1 MAAIP
6 RLSFLFRN
14 GETARMSLIHEALQ
28 KAEAERRAGELPP
41 LVSMSVAPRRRE
53 SGTHRPLWFA
63 LGIAVLAAAAYTNRD
78 LIRSD
83 SVAPSEARVATTR
96 DAPQNAV
103 DAPTK
108 ATSNQAARKPQ
119 VVQQAPAAQPAMDA
133 FTAAQT
139 DAIASHLG
147 AGHGVV
153 TPEAP
158 IEAVPTDPPASIPK
172 PVLPAPVPAESNET
186 AVDTQSIATKP
197 QPTAQV
203 AATEMPSMNL
213 EAPKP
218 PVKTV
223 SEPLPPSAATPV
235 AEDAGTG
242 NASVPLIFELPLAT
256 RQVLPPMKVTMQVY
270 HQDPTLRFA
279 IIDGK
284 RVNENGVVGN
294 ELNLIE
300 IQRDAM
306 VLEFRGK
313 RFLLPRL
320 GR

>member
-1 MAAIP
+1 MAATP

-41 LVSMSVAPRRRE
+41 LLSMSSAPRRRE
-53 SGTHRPLWFA
+53 GGAHRPLWFA
-63 LGIAVLAAAAYTNRD
+63 LGIAVLAAATYTNRD

-83 SVAPSEARVATTR
+83 SDAPSEARVATTR
-96 DAPQNAV
+96 DAPEEAV
-103 DAPTK
+103 AVPMK
-108 ATSNQAARKPQ
+108 AASNQAARKPP
-119 VVQQAPAAQPAMDA
+119 VVQRAPAAQPTMDA

-158 IEAVPTDPPASIPK
+158 IEAAPTDPPASIPK
-172 PVLPAPVPAESNET
+172 PVLPAAGPVDSNET
-186 AVDTQSIATKP
+186 EADTQSIATKP

-203 AATEMPSMNL
+203 SPTEMPSTNPP
-213 EAPKP
+213 AP
-218 PVKTV
+218 TV
-223 SEPLPPSAATPV
+223 SDPIPPSAAMPAT
-235 AEDAGTG
+235 EDAGTD
-242 NASVPLIFELPLAT
+242 NAGVPLIYELPLAT

>member
-78 LIRSD
+78 LIRPDSD
-83 SVAPSEARVATTR
+83 APNEVRAATR

-133 FTAAQT
+133 FTAAQS

-172 PVLPAPVPAESNET
+172 PVLPAPVPAENNET
-186 AVDTQSIATKP
+186 AVDTQPIATKP

-203 AATEMPSMNL
+203 AATEMPSTNPQ
-213 EAPKP
+213 APM
-218 PVKTV
+218 V
-223 SEPLPPSAATPV
+223 SEPMPPSAATP
-235 AEDAGTG
+235 ATEAAGTD
-242 NASVPLIFELPLAT
+242 NAGVPLIYELPLAT

>member
-1 MAAIP
+1 MVVIP
-6 RLSFLFRN
+6 KLSFLFRN

-41 LVSMSVAPRRRE
+41 LVSMSVAQRRRE

-78 LIRSD
+78 LIRPDSD
-83 SVAPSEARVATTR
+83 APSEAHVATTR
-96 DAPQNAV
+96 EAPEKEVA
-103 DAPTK
+103 APTK
-108 ATSNQAARKPQ
+108 AASNQAARKPP
-119 VVQQAPAAQPAMDA
+119 VVQQVPASQPTMDA

-158 IEAVPTDPPASIPK
+158 IEAAPIEPPASIPK
-172 PVLPAPVPAESNET
+172 PVLPASLPAESNET
-186 AVDTQSIATKP
+186 AVDTRPTATKP
-197 QPTAQV
+197 QPTAKV
-203 AATEMPSMNL
+203 AATEMPSTNS

-218 PVKTV
+218 PAPTV
-223 SEPLPPSAATPV
+223 SEPMPTPAAAPAT
-235 AEDAGTG
+235 EEAGTN
-242 NASVPLIFELPLAT
+242 NAGVPLIYELPLAT

-284 RVNENGVVGN
+284 RVSENGVVGN